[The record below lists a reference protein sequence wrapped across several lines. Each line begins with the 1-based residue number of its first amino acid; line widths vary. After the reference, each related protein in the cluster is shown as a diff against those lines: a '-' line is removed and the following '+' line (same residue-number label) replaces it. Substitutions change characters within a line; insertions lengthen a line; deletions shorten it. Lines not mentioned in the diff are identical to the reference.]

1 MSDATN
7 TDDDLRARVAQL
19 EAENARLRADAAETR
34 DLSADVAAAA
44 SAAPARPKRRRGRT
58 VAAVVL
64 VVVGLLL
71 APIAVITA
79 WARAELVDTDR
90 FVATFGPLA
99 EDPAVQAFLADEVT
113 TAIEEQVDIPQL
125 TSDLFDGIKAL
136 DLPPRAEDALSLL
149 EAPAAQGLSSLL
161 SSTVD
166 RVIQSEAFA
175 NVWDATL
182 RASHTQM
189 VAALQ
194 GDPNA
199 MLEIGGDGTLSVQL
213 GPIIEAVKDRLSEQG
228 VGFASAIPV
237 VERSVQVAQADSL
250 VLVQTVYALAVA
262 VGTWVPLIALLLL
275 IAGVVVAK
283 RRSVALAWTAGG
295 FALVMLLTL
304 AGFGTGKLF
313 FVGTV
318 SPSIM
323 PKDAAEAIFGG
334 LTELMV
340 STFTALTVLAIAL
353 AIIAWLSGPWSTS
366 RRVRG
371 FSDDAFGAV
380 RKSAA
385 EHGITTGR
393 FGIGLHRWRV
403 AAYAVIAVVASLFLW
418 FSRPLQT
425 STVVWTVVLAL
436 LAVLLV
442 ELLRRP
448 DPVVEVEV
456 KPEADAEVVAV
467 AVAVA
472 EPETE
477 PGSPAS
483 P

>member
-1 MSDATN
+1 MTDSTN
-7 TDDDLRARVAQL
+7 PDDDLRARIAAL
-19 EAENARLRADAAETR
+19 EAENERLRADAAETR
-34 DLSADVAAAA
+34 DLSADVAAAT
-44 SAAPARPKRRRGRT
+44 SVTSERPKRRRGRT

-99 EDPAVQAFLADEVT
+99 EDPEVQAFLADEVT

-125 TSDLFDGIKAL
+125 TSDVFDGIRAL

-182 RASHTQM
+182 RASHTQFT
-189 VAALQ
+189 AALQ
-194 GDPNA
+194 GDPDA

-213 GPIIEAVKDRLSEQG
+213 GPIIEAVKERLSEQG

-262 VGTWVPLIALLLL
+262 VGTWLPLITLLLL
-275 IAGVVVAK
+275 AAGVVVAK

-295 FALVMLLTL
+295 LALTMLLTL
-304 AGFGTGKLF
+304 AGFGTGRLF

-323 PKDAAEAIFGG
+323 PRGAAESIYGG

-340 STFTALTVLAIAL
+340 STLTALAVLALAV
-353 AIIAWLSGPWSTS
+353 AIIAWLSGPWSTA

-380 RKSAA
+380 RRSAA
-385 EHGITTGR
+385 EHGISTGR
-393 FGIGLHRWRV
+393 FGRGLHRWRV
-403 AAYAVIAVVASLFLW
+403 AAYAAIAVVASLVLW
-418 FSRPLQT
+418 FNRPLEV
-425 STVVWTVVLAL
+425 STVVWTVVIAV

-448 DPVVEVEV
+448 
-456 KPEADAEVVAV
+456 
-467 AVAVA
+467 
-472 EPETE
+472 ETE
-477 PGSPAS
+477 PAPEVAPESVPIAS